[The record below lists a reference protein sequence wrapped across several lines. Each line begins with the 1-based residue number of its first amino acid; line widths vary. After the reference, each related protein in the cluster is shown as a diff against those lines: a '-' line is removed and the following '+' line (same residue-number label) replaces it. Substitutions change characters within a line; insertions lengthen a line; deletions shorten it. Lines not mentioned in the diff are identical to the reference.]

1 MKHRDICE
9 IQDSILKSMD
19 LLARPISR
27 SFLGD
32 GGFASYYLIEKAV
45 TLLEAQGLVVREPE
59 AEVRHN
65 NAVWFSLTA
74 KGHVRARALN
84 AGDLEPTALSLSR
97 QFFAV
102 TETRHASGE

>member
-1 MKHRDICE
+1 MKHRSICE
-9 IQDSILKSMD
+9 IQDNILKSMD
-19 LLARPISR
+19 LLARPVNR
-27 SFLGD
+27 SVLGD

-74 KGHVRARALN
+74 KGHARARALN
-84 AGDLEPTALSLSR
+84 EGELEPAPLSLSR

-102 TETRHASGE
+102 TENRHASRE